1 MQTLASFPLS
11 SHVPIAATSAGGGC
25 CAPRPR
31 LLVVPGLH
39 GSGSDHWQSWLQRR
53 TPGSRR
59 VEQSDWGT
67 PDLEAWVAR
76 LRHTLQAEPPGPW
89 IAAAHSFGCL
99 ALVQHLLSPEVDAE
113 RPVVAALLV
122 APASPWR
129 FGLEAQLMRRV
140 TRAELTVLASS
151 NDPWLPTEA
160 ALGWA
165 HAWGA
170 RLTDLGDAG
179 HVNAASGHGP
189 WPPVLQQLERLR
201 QRWQAAKRGRPEYA
215 QP

>member
-1 MQTLASFPLS
+1 MNAAGDAASP
-11 SHVPIAATSAGGGC
+11 AC
-25 CAPRPR
+25 CPPRPR

-39 GSGSDHWQSWLQRR
+39 GSGIDHWQSWLQRR

-59 VEQSDWGT
+59 VEQLDWSA
-67 PDLEAWVAR
+67 PDRDAWVAR
-76 LRHTLQAEPPGPW
+76 IGQTLQAEPPGPW
-89 IAAAHSFGCL
+89 IAVAHSFGCL
-99 ALVQHLLSPEVDAE
+99 ALVQHLLNPEVDAS
-113 RPVVAALLV
+113 RPVVAGLLV

-129 FGLEAQLMRRV
+129 FGLKAQLMRRV
-140 TRAELTVLASS
+140 ASAELTVLASS
-151 NDPWLPTEA
+151 NDPWLPTEV

-179 HVNAASGHGP
+179 HVNPASGHGP
-189 WPPVLQQLERLR
+189 WPQVLPHLERLR
-201 QRWQAAKRGRPEYA
+201 QRWHSAQRERAAHA

>member
-1 MQTLASFPLS
+1 MQTLASLPLS
-11 SHVPIAATSAGGGC
+11 SNVPDIGPSAAGC
-25 CAPRPR
+25 CGAPRPR

-59 VEQSDWGT
+59 VEQLDWHT
-67 PDLEAWVAR
+67 PDLGAWAAR
-76 LRHTLQAEPPGPW
+76 IRHTLQAEPPGPW

-99 ALVQHLLSPEVDAE
+99 AVVQHLLSPEVDAD
-113 RPVVAALLV
+113 RPVVAALLA

-129 FGLEAQLMRRV
+129 FGVDALLMRRV
-140 TRAELTVLASS
+140 TRAALTVLASS

-179 HVNAASGHGP
+179 HVNTASGHGP
-189 WPPVLQQLERLR
+189 WPQVLPHLERLR
-201 QRWQAAKRGRPEYA
+201 QRWHAAQRACDAA
-215 QP
+215 QPS